1 MTEKIPELID
11 TYKNFQV
18 PDENVLSL
26 NSVRVKLHTKD
37 KEKIFKFRDFLKMAI
52 TWDIRLTFNGMT
64 SQQQ

>member
-52 TWDIRLTFNGMT
+52 T
-64 SQQQ
+64 